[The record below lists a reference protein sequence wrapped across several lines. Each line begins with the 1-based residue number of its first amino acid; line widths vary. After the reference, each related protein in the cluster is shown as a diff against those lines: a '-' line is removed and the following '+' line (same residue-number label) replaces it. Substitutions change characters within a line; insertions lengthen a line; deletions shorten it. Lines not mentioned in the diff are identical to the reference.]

1 MAENN
6 TNKYNI
12 QQYRFYGTGNIN
24 NNPRDVEGSS
34 LKERLA
40 KEATDSSILIGGYN
54 QAPIKQ
60 LGIQS
65 LPGTK
70 FYINESDNP
79 VILGKTGIFELN
91 CMDMAYSITKLT
103 FDIESLRRIDENDN
117 DFLIIDIIEEN
128 NEGGG
133 EE

>member
-12 QQYRFYGTGNIN
+12 QQYRFYGEGNIN
-24 NNPRDVEGSS
+24 NNPRDENNSN

-40 KEATDSSILIGGYN
+40 KESTNLLIGGEN

-70 FYINESDNP
+70 FYINESNNP

>member
-1 MAENN
+1 MAES
-6 TNKYNI
+6 TSKYNVL
-12 QQYRFYGTGNIN
+12 QYRFYGNGNEN
-24 NNPRDVEGSS
+24 NQPADSDIMQKLGYYKNRRDIEF
-34 LKERLA
+34 
-40 KEATDSSILIGGYN
+40 LIGGED

-70 FYINESDNP
+70 FYINESVNP

-91 CMDMAYSITKLT
+91 CMDTTYSVTQLT

-117 DFLIIDIIEEN
+117 DFLIIDIITEK
-128 NEGGG
+128 NEGGT
-133 EE
+133 E

>member
-1 MAENN
+1 MAEN
-6 TNKYNI
+6 TSK
-12 QQYRFYGTGNIN
+12 F
-24 NNPRDVEGSS
+24 
-34 LKERLA
+34 
-40 KEATDSSILIGGYN
+40 LIGGEN

-70 FYINESDNP
+70 FYINESVNP

-91 CMDMAYSITKLT
+91 CMDTTQSVTQLT
-103 FDIESLRRIDENDN
+103 FDMESLRRIDENDN

>member
-12 QQYRFYGTGNIN
+12 QQYRFYGTENIN
-24 NNPRDVEGSS
+24 NNPRDVEGSK

-40 KEATDSSILIGGYN
+40 KESTNLLIGGDN

-128 NEGGG
+128 NEGGS
-133 EE
+133 E